1 MGYNNMGNVPYY
13 GQPQYQMQSGN
24 IQQPMNAVS
33 QPGYSVRPVG
43 SREEAVG
50 AQVDFMG
57 PGTLMPDFGHGVIY
71 FKRFNPNKGST
82 ELFDFRVTPPEEQPK
97 YATLADLD
105 ALRAELTA
113 KKPARRKDDAE

>member
-1 MGYNNMGNVPYY
+1 MGYNMNGVPYY

-24 IQQPMNAVS
+24 MPGPMAQAP

-50 AQVDFMG
+50 AQVDFMS
-57 PGTLMPDFGHGVIY
+57 PGLFMPDFGHGVIY
-71 FKRFNPNKGST
+71 FKRFNPAKGST
-82 ELFDFRVTPPEEQPK
+82 ELMDFLYSPPEEQPK
-97 YATLADLD
+97 YATLADLE

-113 KKPARRKDDAE
+113 KKTQRRKDDAE